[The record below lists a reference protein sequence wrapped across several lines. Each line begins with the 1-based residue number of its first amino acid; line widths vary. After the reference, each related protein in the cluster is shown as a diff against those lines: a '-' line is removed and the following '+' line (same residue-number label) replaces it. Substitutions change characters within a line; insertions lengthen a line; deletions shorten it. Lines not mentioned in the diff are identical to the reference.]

1 MYAELIK
8 ELTNTEVFVASI
20 KNIAENFSANTLIMI
35 LMMFF
40 SVVGGIDKIR
50 GNKHGYGEKFDEAFG
65 ALKTLALIMIG
76 IITLVPILKLLLEP
90 VIAPVYELFGASPAM
105 FAGTILPV
113 DSGAYPLAMELAGGN
128 MSIANLSGVVL
139 GSTFGCIFIG
149 MIPMTLPFLKEEDYN
164 CFAAAVLVAI
174 ITIPLGSIAGGLAMN
189 LTPYKISF
197 GEILVNMSPVII
209 VSVLVALGLALRPK
223 QLMRAFCMIG
233 NGMQVVL
240 TAAVV
245 LAAVQSV
252 TGLRLPLFYLMVE
265 PAVPG
270 GTSPLTDA
278 IVIVGTIGLVLS
290 GAFPMV
296 LWITRTFKKPL
307 QKMAE
312 MLGVDEAG
320 GAALVATL
328 ASYFPALD
336 LLKDMNQKSRF
347 LVLTFS
353 ISATFVLGDH
363 LGFIAG
369 VDPEMVVPMM
379 VSKMVAGISALL
391 LANVLAP
398 RLLKQ

>member
-197 GEILVNMSPVII
+197 GEILVNMIPVII

>member
-8 ELTNTEVFVASI
+8 EITNTEVLTASL
-20 KNIAENFSANTLIMI
+20 KNILENFSANNAIMI
-35 LMMFF
+35 IMMIFC
-40 SVVGGIDKIR
+40 VVGGVDKIR
-50 GNKHGYGEKFDEAFG
+50 GNKLGYGEKFDEAFG

-76 IITLVPILKLLLEP
+76 IITLVPILKLVLEP
-90 VIAPVYELFGASPAM
+90 IISPIYEIFGASPAM

-113 DSGAYPLAMELAGGN
+113 DSGAYPLAIELANGN
-128 MSIANLSGVVL
+128 MSVANLSGVVL

-149 MIPMTLPFLKEEDYN
+149 MIPMTLPFLEEKDYN

-189 LTPYKISF
+189 FTPYKISF
-197 GEILVNMSPVII
+197 VEIIVNLIPVII
-209 VSVLVALGLALRPK
+209 ISVLVAVGLAIWPK
-223 QLMRAFCMIG
+223 QLMKAFCAIG
-233 NGMQVVL
+233 NGMQVLL
-240 TAAVV
+240 TVAVV

-265 PAVPG
+265 PAVEG
-270 GTSPLTDA
+270 GMSPLTES

-307 QKMAE
+307 QKMAG

-336 LLKDMNQKSRF
+336 LLKEMNQKSRF
-347 LVLTFS
+347 LVLAFS

-379 VSKMVAGISALL
+379 VSKMISGISALL
-391 LANVLAP
+391 LANALAP
-398 RLLKQ
+398 KLFKS

>member
-8 ELTNTEVFVASI
+8 EITNTEVLTTSL
-20 KNIAENFSANTLIMI
+20 KNILENFSANNAIMI
-35 LMMFF
+35 IMMIFC
-40 SVVGGIDKIR
+40 VVGGVDKIR
-50 GNKHGYGEKFDEAFG
+50 GNKLGYGEKFDEAFG

-76 IITLVPILKLLLEP
+76 IITLVPILKLVLEP
-90 VIAPVYELFGASPAM
+90 IISPIYEIFEASPAM

-113 DSGAYPLAMELAGGN
+113 DSGAYPLAIELANGN
-128 MSIANLSGVVL
+128 MSVANLSGVVL

-149 MIPMTLPFLKEEDYN
+149 MIPMTLPFLEEKDYN

-189 LTPYKISF
+189 FTPYKISF
-197 GEILVNMSPVII
+197 VEIIVNLIPVII
-209 VSVLVALGLALRPK
+209 ISVLVAVGLAIWPK
-223 QLMRAFCMIG
+223 QLMKAFCAIG
-233 NGMQVVL
+233 NGMQVLL
-240 TAAVV
+240 TVAVV

-265 PAVPG
+265 PAVEG
-270 GTSPLTDA
+270 GMSPLTES

-307 QKMAE
+307 QKMAG

-336 LLKDMNQKSRF
+336 LLKEMNQKSRF
-347 LVLTFS
+347 LVLAFS

-379 VSKMVAGISALL
+379 VSKMISGISALL
-391 LANVLAP
+391 LANALAP
-398 RLLKQ
+398 KLLKS

>member
-8 ELTNTEVFVASI
+8 EITNTEVLTASL
-20 KNIAENFSANTLIMI
+20 KNILENFSANNAIMI
-35 LMMFF
+35 IMMIFC
-40 SVVGGIDKIR
+40 VVGGVDKIR
-50 GNKHGYGEKFDEAFG
+50 GNKLGYGEKFDEAFG

-76 IITLVPILKLLLEP
+76 IITLVPILKLVLEP
-90 VIAPVYELFGASPAM
+90 IISPIYEIFGASPAM

-113 DSGAYPLAMELAGGN
+113 DSGAYPLAIELANGN
-128 MSIANLSGVVL
+128 MSVANLSGVVL

-149 MIPMTLPFLKEEDYN
+149 MIPMTLPFLEEKDYN

-189 LTPYKISF
+189 FTPYKISF
-197 GEILVNMSPVII
+197 VEIIVNLIPVII
-209 VSVLVALGLALRPK
+209 ISVLVAVGLAIWPK
-223 QLMRAFCMIG
+223 QLMKAFCAIG
-233 NGMQVVL
+233 NGMQVLL
-240 TAAVV
+240 TVAVV

-265 PAVPG
+265 PAVEG
-270 GTSPLTDA
+270 GMSPLTES

-307 QKMAE
+307 QKMAG

-336 LLKDMNQKSRF
+336 LLKEMNQKSRF
-347 LVLTFS
+347 LVLAFS

-379 VSKMVAGISALL
+379 VSKMISGISALL
-391 LANVLAP
+391 LANALAP
-398 RLLKQ
+398 KLLKS

>member
-8 ELTNTEVFVASI
+8 EITNTEVLTASL
-20 KNIAENFSANTLIMI
+20 KNILENFSANNAIMI
-35 LMMFF
+35 IMMIFC
-40 SVVGGIDKIR
+40 VVGGVDKIR
-50 GNKHGYGEKFDEAFG
+50 GNKLGYGEKFDEAFG

-76 IITLVPILKLLLEP
+76 IITLVPILKLVLEP
-90 VIAPVYELFGASPAM
+90 IISPIYEIFGASPAM

-113 DSGAYPLAMELAGGN
+113 DSGAYPLAIELANGN
-128 MSIANLSGVVL
+128 MSVANLSGGVL

-149 MIPMTLPFLKEEDYN
+149 MIPMTLPFLEEKDYN

-189 LTPYKISF
+189 FTPYKISF
-197 GEILVNMSPVII
+197 VEIIVNLIPVII
-209 VSVLVALGLALRPK
+209 ISVLVAVGLAIWPK
-223 QLMRAFCMIG
+223 QLMKAFCAIG
-233 NGMQVVL
+233 NGMQVLL
-240 TAAVV
+240 TVAVV

-265 PAVPG
+265 PAVEG
-270 GTSPLTDA
+270 GMSPLTES

-307 QKMAE
+307 QKMAG

-336 LLKDMNQKSRF
+336 LLKEMNQKSRF
-347 LVLTFS
+347 LVLAFS

-379 VSKMVAGISALL
+379 VSKMISGISALL
-391 LANVLAP
+391 LANALAP
-398 RLLKQ
+398 KLFKS

>member
-8 ELTNTEVFVASI
+8 EITNTEVLVNSVKGI
-20 KNIAENFSANTLIMI
+20 VENFSANNAIMI
-35 LMMFF
+35 IMMFF
-40 SVVGGIDKIR
+40 CIVGGVDKIR
-50 GNKHGYGEKFDEAFG
+50 GNKYGYGEKFDEAFG

-76 IITLVPILKLLLEP
+76 IITLVPILKLVLEP
-90 VIAPVYELFGASPAM
+90 LISPIYELFGASPAM

-113 DSGAYPLAMELAGGN
+113 DSGAYPLAMELANGN
-128 MSIANLSGVVL
+128 KSIANLSGVVL

-149 MIPMTLPFLKEEDYN
+149 MIPMTLPFLEEEDYS

-197 GEILVNMSPVII
+197 MEIIINLIPVII
-209 VSVLVALGLALRPK
+209 ISILVALGLALRPK
-223 QLMRAFCMIG
+223 QLMNAFCILG
-233 NGMQVVL
+233 NGMQVLL
-240 TAAVV
+240 TVAVV

-265 PAVPG
+265 PAVEG
-270 GTSPLTDA
+270 GMSPLTES

-296 LWITRTFKKPL
+296 LWITRTFQKPL
-307 QKMAE
+307 KKMADL
-312 MLGVDEAG
+312 LGVDEAG

-336 LLKDMNQKSRF
+336 LLKEMNQKSRF
-347 LVLTFS
+347 LVLAFS

-379 VSKMVAGISALL
+379 VSKMVSGITALL

-398 RLLKQ
+398 KLLKK

>member
-1 MYAELIK
+1 MYAELMK
-8 ELTNTEVFVASI
+8 ELTNTEVFVTSI

-35 LMMFF
+35 VMMFF

-90 VIAPVYELFGASPAM
+90 IIAPVYEFFGASPAM

-113 DSGAYPLAMELAGGN
+113 DSGAYPLAIELADGN

-174 ITIPLGSIAGGLAMN
+174 ITIPLGSVAGGLAMN

-197 GEILVNMSPVII
+197 GEILVNMIPVII

-223 QLMRAFCMIG
+223 QLMKAFCMIG

-245 LAAVQSV
+245 LSAVQFI

-278 IVIVGTIGLVLS
+278 IIIVGTIGLVLS

-320 GAALVATL
+320 GAALIATL

-398 RLLKQ
+398 KLLKA

>member
-8 ELTNTEVFVASI
+8 EITNTEVLTASL
-20 KNIAENFSANTLIMI
+20 KNILENFSANNAIMI
-35 LMMFF
+35 IMMIFC
-40 SVVGGIDKIR
+40 VVGGVDKIR
-50 GNKHGYGEKFDEAFG
+50 GNKLGYGEKFDEAFG

-76 IITLVPILKLLLEP
+76 IITLVPILKLVLEP
-90 VIAPVYELFGASPAM
+90 IISPIYKIFGASPAM

-113 DSGAYPLAMELAGGN
+113 DSGAYPLAIELANGN
-128 MSIANLSGVVL
+128 MSVANLSGVVL

-149 MIPMTLPFLKEEDYN
+149 MIPMTLPFLEEKDYN

-189 LTPYKISF
+189 FTPYKISF
-197 GEILVNMSPVII
+197 VEIIVNLIPVII
-209 VSVLVALGLALRPK
+209 ISVLVAVGLAIWPK
-223 QLMRAFCMIG
+223 QLMKAFCAIG
-233 NGMQVVL
+233 NGMQVLL
-240 TAAVV
+240 TVAVV

-265 PAVPG
+265 PAVEG
-270 GTSPLTDA
+270 GMSPLTES

-307 QKMAE
+307 QKMAG

-336 LLKDMNQKSRF
+336 LLKEMNQKSRF
-347 LVLTFS
+347 LVLAFS

-379 VSKMVAGISALL
+379 VSKMISGISALL
-391 LANVLAP
+391 LANALAP
-398 RLLKQ
+398 KLLKS

>member
-8 ELTNTEVFVASI
+8 EITNTEVLTASL
-20 KNIAENFSANTLIMI
+20 KNILENFSANNAIMI
-35 LMMFF
+35 IMMIFC
-40 SVVGGIDKIR
+40 VVGGVDKIR
-50 GNKHGYGEKFDEAFG
+50 GNKLGYGEKFDEAFG

-76 IITLVPILKLLLEP
+76 IITLVPILKLVLEP
-90 VIAPVYELFGASPAM
+90 IISPIYEIFGASPAM

-113 DSGAYPLAMELAGGN
+113 DSGAYPLAIELANGN
-128 MSIANLSGVVL
+128 MSVANLSGVVL

-149 MIPMTLPFLKEEDYN
+149 MIPMTLPLLEEKDYN

-189 LTPYKISF
+189 FTPYKISF
-197 GEILVNMSPVII
+197 VEIIVNLIPVII
-209 VSVLVALGLALRPK
+209 ISVLVAVGLAIWPK
-223 QLMRAFCMIG
+223 QLMKAFCAIG
-233 NGMQVVL
+233 NGMQVLL
-240 TAAVV
+240 TVAVV

-265 PAVPG
+265 PAVEG
-270 GTSPLTDA
+270 GMSPLTES

-307 QKMAE
+307 QKMAG

-336 LLKDMNQKSRF
+336 LLKEMNQKSRF
-347 LVLTFS
+347 LVLAFS

-379 VSKMVAGISALL
+379 VSKMISGISALL
-391 LANVLAP
+391 LANALAP
-398 RLLKQ
+398 KLLKS